1 MLITC
6 QITKEKI
13 DKSIAYC
20 EVVDGKNKYYKS
32 KEVYDKYKENEMSEV
47 VHATDASFESEVL
60 QSGLPVVLDFWAPW
74 CGPCK
79 MIAPILDDIATE
91 LDGKVKVVK
100 INVDENQQVAAKF
113 GVRSIPTLVIFNE
126 GKVVATQ
133 VGALPKNQLI
143 ALIEKSVA

>member
-1 MLITC
+1 VNQTNKC
-6 QITKEKI
+6 QI
-13 DKSIAYC
+13 
-20 EVVDGKNKYYKS
+20 N
-32 KEVYDKYKENEMSEV
+32 KYKENEMSEV

>member
-1 MLITC
+1 
-6 QITKEKI
+6 
-13 DKSIAYC
+13 
-20 EVVDGKNKYYKS
+20 
-32 KEVYDKYKENEMSEV
+32 MSEV

>member
-1 MLITC
+1 MSAYLKQTETR
-6 QITKEKI
+6 QTKE
-13 DKSIAYC
+13 
-20 EVVDGKNKYYKS
+20 NK
-32 KEVYDKYKENEMSEV
+32 MSEV
-47 VHATDASFESEVL
+47 VHATDASFESDVL
-60 QSGLPVVLDFWAPW
+60 QSTIPVVLDFWAPW

-79 MIAPILDDIATE
+79 MIAPILDDIAAE

-100 INVDENQQVAAKF
+100 INVDENQQVAAQF

-126 GKVVATQ
+126 GKVAATQ

>member
-1 MLITC
+1 
-6 QITKEKI
+6 
-13 DKSIAYC
+13 
-20 EVVDGKNKYYKS
+20 
-32 KEVYDKYKENEMSEV
+32 MSEV

-133 VGALPKNQLI
+133 VGALPHTPFI

>member
-1 MLITC
+1 MAIVHPTAENFGALIRDN
-6 QITKEKI
+6 KL
-13 DKSIAYC
+13 
-20 EVVDGKNKYYKS
+20 VLVDFF
-32 KEVYDKYKENEMSEV
+32 
-47 VHATDASFESEVL
+47 AT
-60 QSGLPVVLDFWAPW
+60 W

>member
-1 MLITC
+1 
-6 QITKEKI
+6 
-13 DKSIAYC
+13 
-20 EVVDGKNKYYKS
+20 
-32 KEVYDKYKENEMSEV
+32 MSEV

-113 GVRSIPTLVIFNE
+113 GVRSITTLVIFNE
-126 GKVVATQ
+126 GKVVAT
-133 VGALPKNQLI
+133 
-143 ALIEKSVA
+143 

>member
-1 MLITC
+1 
-6 QITKEKI
+6 
-13 DKSIAYC
+13 
-20 EVVDGKNKYYKS
+20 
-32 KEVYDKYKENEMSEV
+32 MSEV

-60 QSGLPVVLDFWAPW
+60 QSGLLVVLDFWAPW

>member
-1 MLITC
+1 MRLEN
-6 QITKEKI
+6 QFG
-13 DKSIAYC
+13 SAYLKQT
-20 EVVDGKNKYYKS
+20 ETDQLRKNK
-32 KEVYDKYKENEMSEV
+32 MSEV

-60 QSGLPVVLDFWAPW
+60 QSSLPVVLDFWAPW

-79 MIAPILDDIATE
+79 MIAPILDEVAVE

-113 GVRSIPTLVIFNE
+113 GVRSIPTLVVFKE
-126 GKVVATQ
+126 GKPAATQ

-143 ALIEKSVA
+143 SLIEKAIA

>member
-1 MLITC
+1 
-6 QITKEKI
+6 
-13 DKSIAYC
+13 
-20 EVVDGKNKYYKS
+20 
-32 KEVYDKYKENEMSEV
+32 MSEV

-100 INVDENQQVAAKF
+100 INVDEDQQVAAKF

>member
-1 MLITC
+1 MRVLTITNDNF
-6 QITKEKI
+6 T
-13 DKSIAYC
+13 A
-20 EVVDGKNKYYKS
+20 
-32 KEVYDKYKENEMSEV
+32 
-47 VHATDASFESEVL
+47 EVL
-60 QSGLPVVLDFWAPW
+60 QSEQPVLLDFWAPW

>member
-1 MLITC
+1 
-6 QITKEKI
+6 
-13 DKSIAYC
+13 
-20 EVVDGKNKYYKS
+20 
-32 KEVYDKYKENEMSEV
+32 MSNTV
-47 VHATDASFESEVL
+47 LHATDADFDSLVL
-60 QSGLPVVLDFWAPW
+60 ASDQPVLVDFWAPW

>member
-1 MLITC
+1 
-6 QITKEKI
+6 
-13 DKSIAYC
+13 
-20 EVVDGKNKYYKS
+20 
-32 KEVYDKYKENEMSEV
+32 MSEV

-91 LDGKVKVVK
+91 LNGKVKVVK

>member
-1 MLITC
+1 
-6 QITKEKI
+6 
-13 DKSIAYC
+13 
-20 EVVDGKNKYYKS
+20 
-32 KEVYDKYKENEMSEV
+32 MSEV

-143 ALIEKSVA
+143 SLIEKSVA